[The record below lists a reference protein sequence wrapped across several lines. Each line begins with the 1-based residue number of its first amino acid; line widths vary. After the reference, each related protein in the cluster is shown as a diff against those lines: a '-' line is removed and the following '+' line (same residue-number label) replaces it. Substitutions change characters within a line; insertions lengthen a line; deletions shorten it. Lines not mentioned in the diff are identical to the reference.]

1 MEKDFE
7 WLKWVGLSIVISIL
21 VALYFVKDDKNKVI
35 QTSQDAQLHD
45 ADQQYEE
52 KLNQAAI
59 AAYENQTA
67 AEQEKQNPIV
77 AVPITINQTKE
88 YIEQIEQLRTTN
100 MSINLDYLPDVA
112 AQSRRYNSFV
122 DQATVIYGDND
133 IANPYR
139 YCTNVAWMA
148 RELWTIT
155 YSPTSAPKEYLDNS
169 KKRFLESY
177 EDAKKGCL
185 EEVANPSS

>member
-1 MEKDFE
+1 MNREFE
-7 WLKWVGLSIVISIL
+7 WLRWVGLSIVISIL
-21 VALYFVKDDKNKVI
+21 GAVYFVKNDKNKI
-35 QTSQDAQLHD
+35 TQTNQDVQLQ

-52 KLNQAAI
+52 KLSQAAI
-59 AAYENQTA
+59 AAHENQIA

-77 AVPITINQTKE
+77 SVPITINQTKE
-88 YIEQIEQLRTTN
+88 YVEQIEKLRATN
-100 MSINLDYLPDVA
+100 TSINLDYLPDVA

-122 DQATVIYGDND
+122 DQAIAIYGDND

-148 RELWTIT
+148 RELWTQI
-155 YSPTSAPKEYLDNS
+155 YSHSSLSQESRENS
-169 KKRFLESY
+169 KKLFLEAY

-185 EEVANPSS
+185 EEVTVPNS

>member
-1 MEKDFE
+1 MSKSF
-7 WLKWVGLSIVISIL
+7 KWTIGIISAFVFFVIISAFYSINHR
-21 VALYFVKDDKNKVI
+21 KNKES
-35 QTSQDAQLHD
+35 TGSQYDLSQ
-45 ADQQYEE
+45 ADHQYEE
-52 KLNQAAI
+52 KLNQATIAI
-59 AAYENQTA
+59 HENQIA
-67 AEQEKQNPIV
+67 AEQEKQNPMV
-77 AVPITINQTKE
+77 SVPITINQTKE
-88 YIEQIEQLRTTN
+88 YIEQIEQLRATN

-112 AQSRRYNSFV
+112 AQSRKYNSFV
-122 DQATVIYGDND
+122 DQAIVIYGDND

-139 YCTNVAWMA
+139 YCTNLALMA

-169 KKRFLESY
+169 KKRFLEAY